1 MHQCP
6 SCRSVLEVSG
16 LRCTACAIEVSGRF
30 MQCRLARL
38 SPDHLRLAEEL
49 VLVGGN
55 LKELAKRQSLSYPT
69 LRKRVDSLIAELGHL
84 RDEDRQRSDAM
95 LAAVER
101 GDMDPEEATRMIK
114 ELNGGA

>member
-6 SCRSVLEVSG
+6 SCQSALEISG
-16 LRCTACAIEVSGRF
+16 LRCPACAIEMSGRF
-30 MQCRLARL
+30 MRCRLARL
-38 SPDHLRLAEEL
+38 SVDSLRLAEEL

-69 LRKRVDSLIAELGHL
+69 LRKRVDGLIAELARL
-84 RDEDRQRSDAM
+84 RDEDGQRCDAM

-101 GDMDPEEATRMIK
+101 GDMDPDEAARMIK